1 MLSVKSKII
10 TSFLFSYTA
19 LCFICNDPACHENS
33 YCNTEVNQC
42 ECTNT
47 TNLLPDPYCG
57 SDGINY
63 KNLNELKQTACK
75 ENRTIHPVKRGI
87 CFGCNNRRCHPASEC
102 DTNLNICVCMR
113 ETNLYSPVC
122 GSDNV
127 TYRNQHQLDAKACF
141 EERNVT
147 LSYKGFCLGP
157 GICGHH
163 SCHQYSVCNPFTNE
177 CVCEEI
183 VNAIYAPVCGSDLHT
198 YENKFILEAHSCHE
212 NISLNVLYD
221 SRCVVNP
228 PHCGDPKC
236 HSFSYCDFKS
246 IRCLCPSYNAT
257 VPSIVCGTDK
267 KEYLNKL
274 TLKEV
279 ACETNTNVSV
289 AKTGKC
295 SQESGKAEDEKNNLV
310 LIIVPTAC
318 TLLVIALVLTV
329 VCVWYRRKNRRAIKE
344 HENTKNEL
352 PLL

>member
-1 MLSVKSKII
+1 M
-10 TSFLFSYTA
+10 FLA

-87 CFGCNNRRCHPASEC
+87 CFGMQNDVCEILFISNRIVYYILLELLHSFFNAMCYLGCNNRRCHPASEC

-147 LSYKGFCLGP
+147 LSYKGFCLGM
-157 GICGHH
+157 
-163 SCHQYSVCNPFTNE
+163 S
-177 CVCEEI
+177 
-183 VNAIYAPVCGSDLHT
+183 
-198 YENKFILEAHSCHE
+198 
-212 NISLNVLYD
+212 
-221 SRCVVNP
+221 
-228 PHCGDPKC
+228 
-236 HSFSYCDFKS
+236 
-246 IRCLCPSYNAT
+246 
-257 VPSIVCGTDK
+257 
-267 KEYLNKL
+267 
-274 TLKEV
+274 
-279 ACETNTNVSV
+279 
-289 AKTGKC
+289 
-295 SQESGKAEDEKNNLV
+295 
-310 LIIVPTAC
+310 
-318 TLLVIALVLTV
+318 
-329 VCVWYRRKNRRAIKE
+329 
-344 HENTKNEL
+344 
-352 PLL
+352 